1 MRVSAQGVQ
10 LRREWSAQGYVAGTR
25 GKKGG
30 KNTEAAPSF
39 FPLFQLPVLL
49 HSQTPEGINRG
60 RNDQTK
66 SLNPLTASQ
75 TPHPDKHT
83 QTQTQESE
91 RKSTFKWR
99 QEEEAADLCRPC
111 TTAGSIRT
119 LSATSVRSFTP
130 TSTLWPFLAN
140 EAGGG
145 KISSKLVMGEEKLQR
160 TAAR

>member
-10 LRREWSAQGYVAGTR
+10 LIREWSAQGYMAGTR
-25 GKKGG
+25 GEKRRKKHRGS
-30 KNTEAAPSF
+30 TLLFSPLSTPRPS
-39 FPLFQLPVLL
+39 PLSDPRGNQP
-49 HSQTPEGINRG
+49 G

-75 TPHPDKHT
+75 TPHPGKHT

-99 QEEEAADLCRPC
+99 QEEEASDLCRPC

-130 TSTLWPFLAN
+130 TSTLWPILADK
-140 EAGGG
+140 AT
-145 KISSKLVMGEEKLQR
+145 VEKL
-160 TAAR
+160 APNW